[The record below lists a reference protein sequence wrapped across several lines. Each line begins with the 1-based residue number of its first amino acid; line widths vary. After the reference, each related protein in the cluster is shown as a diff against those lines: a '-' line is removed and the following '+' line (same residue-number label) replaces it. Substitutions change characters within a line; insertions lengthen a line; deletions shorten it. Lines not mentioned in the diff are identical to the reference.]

1 MNVLLPLKIRWICFL
16 KNTELEKYFKDFA
29 VVALNCHPFF
39 NESSGFD
46 YYYLYIESNG
56 SYYDWYDLWQIC
68 LLRKKGWLNENG
80 SINED
85 ILTKY
90 NELGKIDTQ
99 KNTLLFF
106 KTQEI
111 LQIIVVCVFLSMFLF
126 CLYLWDNI
134 CVIKPPISKHQHLVL
149 LF

>member
-1 MNVLLPLKIRWICFL
+1 MQLMNVLLPLKIRWICFL

-99 KNTLLFF
+99 K
-106 KTQEI
+106 I
-111 LQIIVVCVFLSMFLF
+111 PYCVFWNAGHHANTC
-126 CLYLWDNI
+126 CLCVFMYVFILPI
-134 CVIKPPISKHQHLVL
+134 CETIFVW
-149 LF
+149 